1 VNSDTNT
8 NYSIHDLTFSGGGST
23 PSSGGGGNSSAINGP
38 ILATNNA
45 NGTGVFSATVVDIL
59 DFSST
64 NKNKTFRLFGGNW
77 QASGSNSQA
86 TFRSGMWRSTSAIT
100 SILIYP
106 NTTEFVSGSRFS
118 LYGVK

>member
-1 VNSDTNT
+1 
-8 NYSIHDLTFSGGGST
+8 LTFQGGGGTPTSGGG
-23 PSSGGGGNSSAINGP
+23 PNSSAINGP
-38 ILATNNA
+38 ILATNTG

-77 QASGSNSQA
+77 QASGFNSQA
-86 TFRSGMWRSTSAIT
+86 TFRSGLWRSTSAIT